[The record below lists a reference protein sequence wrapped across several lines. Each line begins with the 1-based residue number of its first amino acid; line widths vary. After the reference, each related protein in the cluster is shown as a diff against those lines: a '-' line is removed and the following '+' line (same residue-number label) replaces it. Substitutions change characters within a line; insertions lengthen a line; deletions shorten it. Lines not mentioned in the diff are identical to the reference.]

1 MIQSFDESE
10 QTVGNPCKRDKTMMR
25 TLVVLVIIVLS
36 TTAQADVIFPNLTA
50 DDLNGRSVNLP
61 ADFPEA
67 PTVVFIAYKRNQQ
80 PSIDAW
86 VERLGLR
93 ESGGLAW
100 IEMPVV
106 GRGAAFFRSFVDK
119 GMRAGI
125 TSISMRAKTITVY
138 SSRNAFNRSLGID
151 GRSEIYVAL
160 VDPDGTVH
168 SLIKGDV
175 TEAKVKKLRA
185 AYP

>member
-1 MIQSFDESE
+1 MVRIL
-10 QTVGNPCKRDKTMMR
+10 G
-25 TLVVLVIIVLS
+25 IIVITFLS
-36 TTAQADVIFPNLTA
+36 AMAHADVIFPSLTA
-50 DDLNGRSVNLP
+50 DDLNGRSLDLP
-61 ADFPEA
+61 GDFPGT
-67 PTVVFIAYKRNQQ
+67 PTIVFIAYKRNQQ

-93 ESGGLAW
+93 ESGGPAW
-100 IEMPVV
+100 VELPVV

-119 GMRAGI
+119 GMRSGI
-125 TSISMRAKTITVY
+125 TSLSRRAKTITIY
-138 SSRNAFNRSLGID
+138 SSRSAFNRALEID
-151 GRSEIYVAL
+151 TRVEIYVAL

-168 SLIKGDV
+168 SLIQGDV